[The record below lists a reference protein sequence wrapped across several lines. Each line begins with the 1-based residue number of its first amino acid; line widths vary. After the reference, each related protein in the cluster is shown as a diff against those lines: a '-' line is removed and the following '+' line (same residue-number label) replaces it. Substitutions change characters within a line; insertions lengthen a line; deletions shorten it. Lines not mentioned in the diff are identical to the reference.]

1 MAGISKRVKAKYF
14 AAVMVGAY
22 ILTLAGCKAVDEQ
35 VGLDTVQTS
44 AVVYIEPQLQDTE
57 TVANTE
63 ATVTVASSDSISQSE
78 TTISDTIDTE
88 TDMEVA
94 ATVLSEETLQ
104 QTELVTTLQEESPSE
119 IVTSSETKATT
130 QQTFAETT
138 TESRTETEWSAPVTQ
153 TEASVQAYYG
163 SNTYN
168 ALNYREQKGIWISYL
183 EYDSIM
189 KNKSA
194 SSFRKSIAAYFDN
207 IKDLS
212 FNTVYVQVRA
222 YGDAYYKSKLFPS
235 GDRFNGTM
243 GTSESYD
250 ALQIMIEEAHSR
262 GLSVHA
268 WINPMRLMTESQISA
283 LSDKYAV
290 KQWYSDSDKNGKY
303 IVYSGGRW
311 YLNPAYKEVRQ
322 LIADGI
328 SEIVSG
334 YDVDGVQIDDYFY
347 PVTDVSFDKAAYS
360 AYGTDM
366 SLYNWRINN
375 VNQMV
380 RALYKAVHNANSSVV
395 FGISPQGSVENN
407 YSTLYADV
415 KTWCSASGYCDYILP
430 QVYFGFDNA
439 SLPYESTV
447 AQWNKMV
454 SGSGVKLIIGLAGY
468 KIGAVDTYAGASGKN
483 EWINNS
489 DVISRQM
496 SCAAELSNYGGVAI
510 FRYGSVFEPASD
522 VAAQVSKEMKNIPR

>member
-1 MAGISKRVKAKYF
+1 MAGISKSVKRKCFTVAS
-14 AAVMVGAY
+14 AMMI
-22 ILTLAGCKAVDEQ
+22 ILMQFTGCKAVNEQ
-35 VGLDTVQTS
+35 VGLDEAQT
-44 AVVYIEPQLQDTE
+44 AATVYIEPQYTESVTTTESTVTTTLSDNTSAQETMESTSESAEADTE
-57 TVANTE
+57 TE
-63 ATVTVASSDSISQSE
+63 MS
-78 TTISDTIDTE
+78 
-88 TDMEVA
+88 
-94 ATVLSEETLQ
+94 VLSEEALQ
-104 QTELVTTLQEESPSE
+104 RIEPSVTLQEESPSE
-119 IVTSSETKATT
+119 SMTSSEAK
-130 QQTFAETT
+130 TT
-138 TESRTETEWSAPVTQ
+138 TEQSVTEETTEIQTTAVRTTSVQ
-153 TEASVQAYYG
+153 TEAPQQLSYG

-168 ALNYREQKGIWISYL
+168 ALNYHEQKGIWISYL

-194 SSFRKSIAAYFDN
+194 SSFRKTIAGYFDN

-222 YGDAYYKSKLFPS
+222 YGDAYYNSKLFPS

-268 WINPMRLMTESQISA
+268 WINPMRLMTESQISS
-283 LSDKYAV
+283 LSDKYTV
-290 KQWYSDSDKNGKY
+290 KQWYSDSDKKGKY

-328 SEIVSG
+328 TEIVSG

-347 PVTDVSFDKAAYS
+347 PVTDASFDKSAYS
-360 AYGTDM
+360 ASGTDI

-375 VNQMV
+375 VNKMV
-380 RALYKAVHNANSSVV
+380 KSLYKAVHNANSTVV

-415 KTWCSASGYCDYILP
+415 KTWCSSSGYCDYILP

-439 SLPYESTV
+439 ALPYESTV

-454 SGSGVKLIIGLAGY
+454 SGSGVKLVIGLAGY

-483 EWINNS
+483 EWINSS
-489 DVISRQM
+489 DIISRQM

-510 FRYGSVFEPASD
+510 FRYGSIFEPASD
-522 VAAQVSKEMKNIPR
+522 VASQVSKEMKNIPR